1 MKFVGVT
8 ACPTGIAHTYM
19 AAEKLAEEAKK
30 MSIGIKVETRGSVGI
45 ENKLTEQEIREADV
59 VISVSY
65 THLDVYKRQHT
76 DGVVS
81 KPSIILDGVAIEEN
95 GKYVDPELAE
105 ICRKMGVA
113 GY

>member
-59 VISVSY
+59 VILGVGVSVDKSMFNGKKIVEA
-65 THLDVYKRQHT
+65 TVSDTIHNTDTVIKR
-76 DGVVS
+76 
-81 KPSIILDGVAIEEN
+81 AIEAAQDEN
-95 GKYVDPELAE
+95 YPLYTG
-105 ICRKMGVA
+105 
-113 GY
+113 